1 MRRFY
6 YVDTGHRVGLDRFRR
21 AVAILNALG
30 DDEVTLLCSD
40 FRIAHEARD
49 FGIKN
54 SVGIDL
60 VRNIVNIANQGDALI
75 FDSAEANPL
84 MLEDMRSYFSSF
96 IRVSDNPEDKREEN
110 EFLISPY
117 FEDVLTPTE
126 HFTCKSVVVD
136 EKYFGEFDKTIEIGF
151 FFGDDDYE
159 KDLEKHLDILENLH
173 PKGTSHI
180 ELLLGF
186 YYFFDYEEMLKK
198 KFPKHYTF
206 EEYDT
211 FITSC
216 KILITSSPQAVLES
230 LASGGRPIY
239 LKRDDYTNELLKLF
253 LEFNIPVVDN
263 FDQTLL
269 KNAVFQNSSNSYN
282 RLTQNSNKLINYLK
296 DKFYL

>member
-1 MRRFY
+1 MKKFY

-40 FRIAHEARD
+40 FRIAHEARH

-60 VRNIVNIANQGDALI
+60 VRNIVNIAHRGDALI

-84 MLEDMRSYFSSF
+84 MLEDMRSYFPNF
-96 IRVSDNPEDKREEN
+96 IRVSDDPQDKREEN

-117 FEDVLTPTE
+117 FEDAL
-126 HFTCKSVVVD
+126 TCKTVMVD
-136 EKYFGEFDKTIEIGF
+136 DKYFGEFEKTIELGF

-159 KDLEKHLDILENLH
+159 KDLEKHFDILEGLD
-173 PKGTSHI
+173 I
-180 ELLLGF
+180 ELLIGF

-198 KFPKHYTF
+198 RFPKYYEF
-206 EEYDT
+206 EEYDQ

-216 KILITSSPQAVLES
+216 KTLITSSPQAVLDC
-230 LASGGRPIY
+230 LASGGRPLY
-239 LKRDDYTNELLKLF
+239 LKRADYTNEF
-253 LEFNIPVVDN
+253 EN
-263 FDQTLL
+263 FFKELNVPIIEGFDKTLL
-269 KNAVFQNSSNSYN
+269 SDKVAQNLSHSYN
-282 RLTQNSNKLINYLK
+282 RLQQNSSKLVNYLK

>member
-1 MRRFY
+1 MRKFY

-40 FRIAHEARD
+40 FRIAHEARH

-60 VRNIVNIANQGDALI
+60 VRNIVNITHHGDALI

-84 MLEDMRSYFSSF
+84 MLEDMRSYFSKF
-96 IRVSDNPEDKREEN
+96 IRVSDDLEDKRAEN

-117 FEDVLTPTE
+117 FEDT
-126 HFTCKSVVVD
+126 FTCKAVIVD
-136 EKYFGEFDKTIEIGF
+136 DKYFGKFDKTIEIGF

-159 KDLEKHLDILENLH
+159 KDLEKHLDILEGLNA
-173 PKGTSHI
+173 

-198 KFPKHYTF
+198 KFKKYYEF
-206 EEYDT
+206 EEYDE
-211 FITSC
+211 FITAS
-216 KILITSSPQAVLES
+216 KILITSSPQAVLDS

-239 LKRDDYTNELLKLF
+239 LKRSDYSNGFIKLF
-253 LEFNIPVVDN
+253 LELNIPVIN
-263 FDQTLL
+263 GFDKTLL
-269 KNAVFQNSSNSYN
+269 STAISQNLLHSYNQVPQNSI
-282 RLTQNSNKLINYLK
+282 KLINYLK

>member
-1 MRRFY
+1 MKKFY

-30 DDEVTLLCSD
+30 DDEITLLCSD
-40 FRIAHEARD
+40 FRIAHEARN

-60 VRNIVNIANQGDALI
+60 VRNIVNIAHRGDALI

-84 MLEDMRSYFSSF
+84 MLEDMRNYFPNF
-96 IRVSDNPEDKREEN
+96 VRISDDPEDQCSQN

-117 FEDVLTPTE
+117 FENEL
-126 HFTCKSVVVD
+126 TCKAVVVD
-136 EKYFGEFDKTIEIGF
+136 DKYFKSFDKKIELGF

-159 KDLEKHLDILENLH
+159 KDLEKHLDILSSDVE
-173 PKGTSHI
+173 I
-180 ELLLGF
+180 LLGF

-198 KFPKHYTF
+198 KFANYYEF
-206 EEYDT
+206 EEYDE

-216 KILITSSPQAVLES
+216 KTLITSSPQAVLEC
-230 LASGGRPIY
+230 LASGGKPIY
-239 LKRDDYTNELLKLF
+239 LQRPDYANEHLLLLKELNVPII
-253 LEFNIPVVDN
+253 EN
-263 FDQTLL
+263 FDRALL
-269 KNAVFQNSSNSYN
+269 EKAIKENVSHSYN
-282 RLTQNSNKLINYLK
+282 RLEQNSDKVVNYLK

>member
-1 MRRFY
+1 MKKMKKFY

-40 FRIAHEARD
+40 FRIAHEARH
-49 FGIKN
+49 FGVKN

-60 VRNIVNIANQGDALI
+60 VRNIVNITHHGDALI
-75 FDSAEANPL
+75 FDSAEVNPL
-84 MLEDMRSYFSSF
+84 MLEDMRAYFSKF
-96 IRVSDNPEDKREEN
+96 IRVSDDPEDSRAKN

-117 FEDVLTPTE
+117 VEDTLTPTG
-126 HFTCKSVVVD
+126 HFACKSVIVAD
-136 EKYFGEFDKTIEIGF
+136 KYFGEFDKTIEIGF

-159 KDLEKHLDILENLH
+159 KDLEKHLDILEGLNA
-173 PKGTSHI
+173 

-198 KFPKHYTF
+198 KFKKHYEF
-206 EEYDT
+206 EEYDE
-211 FITSC
+211 FITAS
-216 KILITSSPQAVLES
+216 KILITSSPQAVLDS

-239 LKRDDYTNELLKLF
+239 LMRPDYSNEFIKVF
-253 LEFNIPVVDN
+253 LELNIPVIND
-263 FDQTLL
+263 FDKTLL
-269 KNAVFQNSSNSYN
+269 STAISQNSSHSYSQVP
-282 RLTQNSNKLINYLK
+282 QNSSKLVNYLK

>member
-1 MRRFY
+1 MRKFY

-40 FRIAHEARD
+40 FRIAHEARH

-60 VRNIVNIANQGDALI
+60 VRNIVNITHHGDALI

-84 MLEDMRSYFSSF
+84 MLEDMRSYFSNF
-96 IRVSDNPEDKREEN
+96 IRVSDDPLDKREEN

-117 FEDVLTPTE
+117 FEDELTPQG
-126 HFTCKSVVVD
+126 HFACKAVIVGD
-136 EKYFGEFDKTIEIGF
+136 KYFGKFDKTIEIGF
-151 FFGDDDYE
+151 FFGDDDYG
-159 KDLEKHLDILENLH
+159 KDLEKHLDILEGLNA
-173 PKGTSHI
+173 

-198 KFPKHYTF
+198 KFKKYYEF
-206 EEYDT
+206 EEYDE
-211 FITSC
+211 FITAC
-216 KILITSSPQAVLES
+216 KILITSSPQAVLDS

-239 LKRDDYTNELLKLF
+239 LKRPDYSNEFLQLF
-253 LEFNIPVVDN
+253 LELNIPVIND
-263 FDQTLL
+263 FDKTLL
-269 KNAVFQNSSNSYN
+269 NTTISQNLSHSYNQLPQNSI
-282 RLTQNSNKLINYLK
+282 KLVNYLK

>member
-1 MRRFY
+1 MKKFY

-21 AVAILNALG
+21 AVAILNALA

-40 FRIAHEARD
+40 FRVAHEARN

-60 VRNIVNIANQGDALI
+60 VRNIINIANRGDALI

-84 MLEDMRSYFSSF
+84 MLEDMRNYFPNF
-96 IRVSDNPEDKREEN
+96 IRISDDPEDKRVEN

-117 FEDVLTPTE
+117 YEDALLPTG
-126 HFTCKSVVVD
+126 HFACKAVMVAD
-136 EKYFGEFDKTIEIGF
+136 KYFEQFDKTIELGF

-159 KDLEKHLDILENLH
+159 KDLQKHLDLLEGLH
-173 PKGTSHI
+173 PKGTSHV

-186 YYFFDYEEMLKK
+186 YYFVDYEEMLKK
-198 KFPKHYTF
+198 RFPKYYEF
-206 EEYDT
+206 EEYDE
-211 FITSC
+211 FITAC
-216 KILITSSPQAVLES
+216 KTLITSSPQAVLDS

-239 LKRDDYTNELLKLF
+239 VKRADYTNDFEKLF
-253 LEFNIPVVDN
+253 QELNIPILKSYDPDSLRDALSQNLTHTYGRMKQNSGKVVD
-263 FDQTLL
+263 
-269 KNAVFQNSSNSYN
+269 
-282 RLTQNSNKLINYLK
+282 YLK

>member
-1 MRRFY
+1 MKKFY

-40 FRIAHEARD
+40 FRIAHEARH

-60 VRNIVNIANQGDALI
+60 VRNIVNIAHRGDALI

-84 MLEDMRSYFSSF
+84 MLEDMRSYFPNF
-96 IRVSDNPEDKREEN
+96 IRVSDDPQDKREEN

-117 FEDVLTPTE
+117 FEDAL
-126 HFTCKSVVVD
+126 TCKTVMVD
-136 EKYFGEFDKTIEIGF
+136 DKYFGEFEKTIKLGF

-159 KDLEKHLDILENLH
+159 KDLEKHFDILEGLD
-173 PKGTSHI
+173 I
-180 ELLLGF
+180 ELLIGF

-198 KFPKHYTF
+198 RFPKYYEF
-206 EEYDT
+206 EEYDQ

-216 KILITSSPQAVLES
+216 KTLITSSPQAVLDC
-230 LASGGRPIY
+230 LASGGRPLY
-239 LKRDDYTNELLKLF
+239 LKRADYTNEF
-253 LEFNIPVVDN
+253 EN
-263 FDQTLL
+263 FFKELNVPIIEGFDKTLL
-269 KNAVFQNSSNSYN
+269 SDKVAQNLSHSYN
-282 RLTQNSNKLINYLK
+282 RLQQNSSKLVNYLK

>member
-21 AVAILNALG
+21 AAAILNALG
-30 DDEVTLLCSD
+30 DDEITLLCSD
-40 FRIAHEARD
+40 FRIAHESKH

-60 VRNIVNIANQGDALI
+60 VRNIVNIAYQGDALI

-96 IRVSDNPEDKREEN
+96 IRISDDPQDKREEK

-117 FEDVLTPTE
+117 FEDVLT
-126 HFTCKSVVVD
+126 CKTVVVD
-136 EKYFGEFDKTIEIGF
+136 DKYFGEFDKTIEIGF

-159 KDLEKHLDILENLH
+159 KDLEKHLDILDGLDV
-173 PKGTSHI
+173 

-186 YYFFDYEEMLKK
+186 YYFVDYEEMLKK
-198 KFPKHYTF
+198 KFPKYYEF
-206 EEYDT
+206 EEYDD
-211 FITSC
+211 FITAS

-239 LKRDDYTNELLKLF
+239 LKRNDYPNEFLELF
-253 LEFNIPVVDN
+253 LELNIPIVSN
-263 FDQTLL
+263 FDKTLL
-269 KNAVFQNSSNSYN
+269 KSAVSENLSHSYKK
-282 RLTQNSNKLINYLK
+282 LTQNSNKLVNYLK

>member
-1 MRRFY
+1 MKKFY

-40 FRIAHEARD
+40 FRIAHEARH

-60 VRNIVNIANQGDALI
+60 VRNIVNIAHRGDALI

-84 MLEDMRSYFSSF
+84 MLEDMRSYFPNF
-96 IRVSDNPEDKREEN
+96 IRVSDDPQDKREEN

-117 FEDVLTPTE
+117 FEDAL
-126 HFTCKSVVVD
+126 TCKTVMVD
-136 EKYFGEFDKTIEIGF
+136 DKYFGEFEKTIELGF

-159 KDLEKHLDILENLH
+159 KDLEKHLDILEGLD
-173 PKGTSHI
+173 I
-180 ELLLGF
+180 ELLIGF

-198 KFPKHYTF
+198 RFPKYYEF
-206 EEYDT
+206 EEYDQ

-216 KILITSSPQAVLES
+216 KTLITSSPQAVLDC
-230 LASGGRPIY
+230 LASGGRPLY
-239 LKRDDYTNELLKLF
+239 LKRADYTNEF
-253 LEFNIPVVDN
+253 EN
-263 FDQTLL
+263 FFKELNVPIIEGFDKTLL
-269 KNAVFQNSSNSYN
+269 SDKVAQNLSHSYN
-282 RLTQNSNKLINYLK
+282 RLQQNSSKLVNYLK

>member
-1 MRRFY
+1 MRKFY

-40 FRIAHEARD
+40 FRIAHEARH

-60 VRNIVNIANQGDALI
+60 VRNIVNITHHGDALI

-84 MLEDMRSYFSSF
+84 MLEDMRSYFSKF
-96 IRVSDNPEDKREEN
+96 IRVSDDPEDKRAEN
-110 EFLISPY
+110 EFLISAY
-117 FEDVLTPTE
+117 FEDAL
-126 HFTCKSVVVD
+126 TCKSVVVD
-136 EKYFGEFDKTIEIGF
+136 DKYFGTFDKTIEIGF

-159 KDLEKHLDILENLH
+159 KDLEKHLDILEGL
-173 PKGTSHI
+173 KA

-198 KFPKHYTF
+198 TFKKHYEF
-206 EEYDT
+206 EEYDE
-211 FITSC
+211 FITAS
-216 KILITSSPQAVLES
+216 KILVTSSPQAVLDS

-239 LKRDDYTNELLKLF
+239 LKRPDYSNEFLQLF
-253 LEFNIPVVDN
+253 LELNIPVIKD
-263 FDQTLL
+263 FDKTLL
-269 KNAVFQNSSNSYN
+269 STAISQNLSHSYNQVPQNSI
-282 RLTQNSNKLINYLK
+282 KLVNYLK